1 VRRVDRRTRQL
12 HAWQEATA
20 VFCLLVA
27 VALAVF
33 VFGIVRGDRTAL
45 IGGGLLTLSSGIN
58 LRVQFRRRPK

>member
-1 VRRVDRRTRQL
+1 M
-12 HAWQEATA
+12 
-20 VFCLLVA
+20 FCLLVA